1 MFQLTPLCYPLHKA
15 LGQIILWRLSRWMTS
30 PARYLSSV
38 FYLLFIFGGLLIF
51 FTSFSLLC
59 IYYNTL
65 IFICQA
71 LFLFFSFG
79 ACDNKIIIKRIV
91 IVILSTSFL
100 YYVFIIT
107 YIVLFVNSYFYFC
120 KKLFSISFV
129 ISSLQVL

>member
-1 MFQLTPLCYPLHKA
+1 
-15 LGQIILWRLSRWMTS
+15 MTS

-65 IFICQA
+65 TFVCQA

-91 IVILSTSFL
+91 IVILAPLFFIMYLL
-100 YYVFIIT
+100 YHTLFYLSIVIFI
-107 YIVLFVNSYFYFC
+107 FC